1 MPRNAP
7 YIITLEPGTHHW
19 CSCGKSAKMP
29 LCDGSH
35 KGTGK
40 EPVAFVQEKKG
51 PAPLCGCGRTL
62 KPPFCDGSH
71 ARRE

>member
-1 MPRNAP
+1 MARNGP
-7 YIITLEPGTHHW
+7 YIVTLEPGTYSW
-19 CSCGKSAKMP
+19 CSCGKSAKAP
-29 LCDGSH
+29 FCDGSH
-35 KGTGK
+35 AGTGK
-40 EPVAFVQEKKG
+40 EPVEFVQEKKG